1 MDLTKTLRCVCL
13 CLAGVCGRAYVS
25 SIIFYN
31 DPNAR
36 AATLYLSESIVAE
49 NIMVSEKVARG
60 NSVDAASLTGSIL
73 EPEGY
78 DKKVTKASR
87 EESTKTATYREAMTS
102 YFRVDLK
109 NVNFQSGKAYSFKIQ
124 PMNAA
129 NPIYSETFVC
139 SNGNLMYQQ
148 EMKQSHWYTNIWVWC
163 CVVLMVL
170 IFLLLVKICC
180 Y

>member
-1 MDLTKTLRCVCL
+1 MGLAKTLWCMCL
-13 CLAGVCGRAYVS
+13 CLAGTRGRAYVS

-31 DPNAR
+31 DSDAR
-36 AATLYLSESIVAE
+36 TATIYLSESIVAE
-49 NIMVSEKVARG
+49 NILISEKIAKN
-60 NSVDAASLTGSIL
+60 NSVDVASLTGCIL

-78 DKKVTKASR
+78 NKKVTKASR
-87 EESTKTATYREAMTS
+87 EESTRTATYREAMTS

-109 NVNFQSGKAYSFKIQ
+109 NVNFQGEKVYSFKIQ

-129 NPIYSETFVC
+129 NPIYSEPFVC
-139 SNGNLMYQQ
+139 SNGNLVYQQ